1 MPVIINE
8 IQITAFVSEQANP
21 ANTGGAQSAGAAAA
35 GLSEQEK
42 EQTIKTCV
50 EEVLRIIKEKQER

>member
-21 ANTGGAQSAGAAAA
+21 PDTKAPENAAAGSA

-42 EQTIKTCV
+42 EQTIKICV

>member
-8 IQITAFVSEQANP
+8 IQITAFVSEQSNP
-21 ANTGGAQSAGAAAA
+21 ANTQVLQSANAGV

-50 EEVLRIIKEKQER
+50 EEVLRIIKEKKER

>member
-8 IQITAFVSEQANP
+8 IQITAFVSEQGNAP
-21 ANTGGAQSAGAAAA
+21 NTGASQNVSAGAD
-35 GLSEQEK
+35 LSEQEK

>member
-8 IQITAFVSEQANP
+8 IQITAFVSEQANAP
-21 ANTGGAQSAGAAAA
+21 ATQGQHAETATGNV
-35 GLSEQEK
+35 SEQEK

>member
-8 IQITAFVSEQANP
+8 IQITAFVSEQSNPVNTQASQNAN
-21 ANTGGAQSAGAAAA
+21 A
-35 GLSEQEK
+35 GLSEQDK

>member
-21 ANTGGAQSAGAAAA
+21 PNTREPQNAAAGAT

-42 EQTIKTCV
+42 EQTIKVCV

>member
-8 IQITAFVSEQANP
+8 IQITAFVSEQSNPVNTQASQNAN
-21 ANTGGAQSAGAAAA
+21 AGA

>member
-8 IQITAFVSEQANP
+8 ILITAFVSEQT
-21 ANTGGAQSAGAAAA
+21 NTQTASATQNNGT
-35 GLSEQEK
+35 GNKTTGKDDSQI
-42 EQTIKTCV
+42 IKTCV